1 MTLLC
6 EKRQQGVAIERDLG
20 RKDSNLRMTGSKPA
34 ALPLGHAPRMI
45 STMTIP
51 YFDSSVNLSFSF
63 VGCLCG
69 EGRDGKKL
77 FQIFVDSTDEK
88 PKEKKN
94 SPLFCLVNKRN
105 LFLFTSSNGR
115 IYNSIE
121 LMGELINT
129 RHCLRRKLV
138 VIGE

>member
-6 EKRQQGVAIERDLG
+6 EKTQQGFAIERDLG

-69 EGRDGKKL
+69 DGRYVKKL
-77 FQIFVDSTDEK
+77 FQIFVDSTDEN
-88 PKEKKN
+88 PKEKN
-94 SPLFCLVNKRN
+94 SPLFCLVKKE
-105 LFLFTSSNGR
+105 
-115 IYNSIE
+115 IYFFSPVRMEEYI
-121 LMGELINT
+121 I
-129 RHCLRRKLV
+129 V
-138 VIGE
+138 